1 MLPENSSATPS
12 PRHSILDL
20 APLELDCLNVLWPLG
35 EATVR
40 DVQQALHPTRPRAYT
55 TIMTILDR
63 LAQKGVVQRQKSG
76 RAWLYRANLSAAEAR
91 SHAIAQVVDGFFD
104 GSPQALAA
112 HLSMEGAMEGA
123 MQGATQVA
131 KQSAAH
137 GETRAP
143 DGPGGTRI
151 AARLAAPGSQALR
164 PSEESA
170 SGPEAAPQAPA
181 TPALDAS
188 LL

>member
-1 MLPENSSATPS
+1 MLPESSAATPG

-20 APLELDCLNVLWPLG
+20 APLELDCMNVLWPLG

-40 DVQQALHPTRPRAYT
+40 DVQQALRPTRPRAYT

-63 LAQKGVVQRQKSG
+63 LAQKGVVQRQKAG

-91 SHAIAQVVDGFFD
+91 SHAVAQVVDGFFD

-112 HLSMEGAMEGA
+112 HL
-123 MQGATQVA
+123 
-131 KQSAAH
+131 AAQ
-137 GETRAP
+137 GETLVP
-143 DGPGGTRI
+143 TIPSGTGI
-151 AARLAAPGSQALR
+151 AARPAAPVPQASSSAEDHAPGSEDA
-164 PSEESA
+164 
-170 SGPEAAPQAPA
+170 QAPA
-181 TPALDAS
+181 PPALDAS